1 MMRFFL
7 IASALVSL
15 TIAVNAQQAVTPSKI
30 GSAAGSE
37 STPNIGFDRNSYPGD
52 AALPVLR
59 KHFSFVGYW
68 LTNPPGASSNSWLGK
83 RTVLHDQGFGFLVLA
98 NGKEDAAIRKA
109 TRSTGRSAEALG
121 QRDAA
126 VAIATAQRERF
137 PAGTV
142 LFLDQEEGGRL
153 LPEQADYLF
162 GWTEAVARSA
172 YKPGAYV
179 SGQAV
184 DDGPGKK
191 ITTAQDIR
199 EHVASKRLHP
209 VALWVYDD
217 ACPPS
222 NGCSLHPPSLA
233 AIGAIGAIGAPD
245 VVVWQYAQSP
255 RRREITAACA
265 KTYDAAG
272 NCVVPELPSVHLDLS
287 VSPSDDPSH
296 GR

>member
-1 MMRFFL
+1 MRIYRL
-7 IASALVSL
+7 SLVALLLACSALGFAQG
-15 TIAVNAQQAVTPSKI
+15 AVAGAQQH
-30 GSAAGSE
+30 
-37 STPNIGFDRNSYPGD
+37 IGFDRNEYPGD
-52 AALPVLR
+52 TALAVLR

-68 LTNPPGASSNSWLGK
+68 LTNPPGETTNSWRGK
-83 RTVLHDQGFGFLVLA
+83 RATLAAKGFGFLVLA
-98 NGKEDAAIRKA
+98 NGKDDVDIVKA
-109 TRSTGRSAEALG
+109 MKTSGKTAEIVG

-126 VAIATAQRERF
+126 AAVAAAQREHF
-137 PAGTV
+137 PAGTIV
-142 LFLDQEEGGRL
+142 FLDQEEGGRL
-153 LPEQADYLF
+153 LPEQADYLL
-162 GWTEAVARSA
+162 GWTEMVARSA

-199 EHVASKRLHP
+199 ERVKTKHLHP

-222 NGCSLHPPSLA
+222 NGCKLQPPAMSA
-233 AIGAIGAIGAPD
+233 SGTPD
-245 VVVWQYAQSP
+245 AVVWQFAQSP
-255 RRREITAACA
+255 RRPEITGACA

-272 NCVVPELPSVHLDLS
+272 NCVVPELPAIHLDLS
-287 VSPSDDPSH
+287 VSRSADPSH